1 MTFDSCLLAVSVPLT
16 VWLSGVEVI
25 PPCELAINDSRASR
39 SAWRNV
45 LTVAMA
51 ASRD

>member
-1 MTFDSCLLAVSVPLT
+1 MTFDSRLLAVSVPLT
-16 VWLSGVEVI
+16 VWSSGVEVI
-25 PPCELAINDSRASR
+25 PPCELAISASR